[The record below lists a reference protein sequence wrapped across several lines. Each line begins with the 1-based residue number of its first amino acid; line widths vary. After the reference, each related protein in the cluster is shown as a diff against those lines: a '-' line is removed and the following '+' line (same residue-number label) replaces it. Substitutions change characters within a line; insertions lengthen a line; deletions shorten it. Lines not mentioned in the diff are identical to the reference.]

1 MPPDAPAGGSVP
13 APPLPQPQQPAALRS
28 PAPPRL
34 HRCCHNRIRTVLVH
48 TSRYAFEGPAKLAAD
63 CGVSRSTICRLL
75 AGKNNPSYR
84 LVQAVTDALA
94 KALGTPL
101 NPRDLFSPN
110 GTYPEP
116 SGCALCGCS
125 GCLPE
130 EAFDPRGRIKP
141 EYRRMRPGDWSRSPT
156 TAEA

>member
-1 MPPDAPAGGSVP
+1 MPQAVSAA
-13 APPLPQPQQPAALRS
+13 APPPHQQP
-28 PAPPRL
+28 PR
-34 HRCCHNRIRTVLVH
+34 CQNRIRMVLVH

-75 AGKNNPSYR
+75 SGRSQPSYR
-84 LVQAVTDALA
+84 LVQAVTDALS
-94 KALGTPL
+94 KALGRL
-101 NPRDLFSPN
+101 LDPRDLFSPD

-130 EAFDPRGRIKP
+130 EAFDHRGRIKP
-141 EYRRMRPGDWSRSPT
+141 EYRSMRPGDWSRAPGSV
-156 TAEA
+156 

>member
-1 MPPDAPAGGSVP
+1 MPPDAPASGGSVP
-13 APPLPQPQQPAALRS
+13 APLLPLPPQR
-28 PAPPRL
+28 PR
-34 HRCCHNRIRTVLVH
+34 CHNRIRTVLVH

-75 AGKNNPSYR
+75 AGKSNPSYR

-94 KALGTPL
+94 RALGKPL
-101 NPRDLFSPN
+101 NPRDLFSPD

-141 EYRRMRPGDWSRSPT
+141 EYRRMRPGDWSLSPT
-156 TAEA
+156 AAEAAQQQEPPVC